1 MGDFQ
6 KLIDDTV
13 PRIEALI
20 PADPA
25 ALIGRYATRGA
36 EHHGWATS
44 VLQQALQRFP
54 SLPAER
60 LLGALEL
67 AVAQLD
73 LTAPADLIAG
83 LAPPRDGAFSYV
95 SFEGQSALSSPITLV
110 LALHQGIDDLIIRHV
125 RAAVPDQSGIT
136 GDEDA
141 IVVRRGRAHLATAV
155 VVARAI
161 LNAVGTPF
169 AKDPVAAIGFGIA
182 ATAEIVPDV
191 PMPAAYTLALLE
203 KRRRDYIGSSWP
215 TKASVANHQ
224 FALAEEPGE
233 ATDFGATGLA
243 APIETGFAV
252 RTGIEEGQVDVSVRT
267 LMQPPEPQDLED
279 WDEVVEISYTAV
291 NGDAKLGHGTTAPW
305 PGEFRARV
313 CASGRDDD
321 GERYELTIWQA
332 PQADPLVH
340 KATDRVGHA
349 LRGEPLPPPVPRP
362 DRPYRWI
369 EEELPVAATLTIVT
383 GLDVDDVVDH
393 FDEDSFAIEIDG
405 GVLVVEH
412 NDYRGTNTD
421 VLEHLS
427 RNGKAAS
434 HYWNVNRLTRL
445 SFARDGRVLGS
456 CEPMEEADFGDDPEV
471 LEALRD
477 ISFAD
482 WRHTDAKGI
491 AAAVRFTG
499 TAIPEA
505 DVRAAIQDSRQ

>member
-1 MGDFQ
+1 MGDFR
-6 KLIDDTV
+6 KLIEDTV

-25 ALIGRYATRGA
+25 ALIGRYTTRRT
-36 EHHGWATS
+36 ENHGWA
-44 VLQQALQRFP
+44 VPMLQQALQQFP

-67 AVAQLD
+67 AVAGLD
-73 LTAPADLIAG
+73 LTAPADMVTG
-83 LAPPRDGAFSYV
+83 LTTPPNGAFGIM
-95 SFEGQSALSSPITLV
+95 SFEGQSALSSPTRLV
-110 LALHQGIDDLIIRHV
+110 LALHRGIGELVVRHV

-141 IVVRRGRAHLATAV
+141 IVVQRGRAHLATAV
-155 VVARAI
+155 VVARAV

-169 AKDPVAAIGFGIA
+169 AKDPVAAVGFGIA
-182 ATAEIVPDV
+182 ATAEIIPDV
-191 PMPAAYTLALLE
+191 PMPAAYTQALLE
-203 KRRRDYIGSSWP
+203 KRRRDYIGMSWP
-215 TKASVANHQ
+215 TKASVSNHQ
-224 FALAEEPGE
+224 FALAEQPGE
-233 ATDFGATGLA
+233 AADFGATGLA
-243 APIETGFAV
+243 APIESGFAV
-252 RTGIEEGQVDVSVRT
+252 RTGIEEGEVDVSVRT
-267 LMQPPEPQDLED
+267 VMQPPEPQDLEP

-291 NGDAKLGHGTTAPW
+291 HGDAKLGHGSTAPW

-332 PQADPLVH
+332 PQADPAVH

-349 LRGEPLPPPVPRP
+349 LRGEPLPPALPRP

-369 EEELPVAATLTIVT
+369 EEELPVAATVTIVT
-383 GLDVDDVVDH
+383 GLDVDDVVGH
-393 FDEDSFAIEIDG
+393 FDGDSFAIEVDG

-412 NDYRGTNTD
+412 NNYQGSNAA

-445 SFARDGRVLGS
+445 SFARGGHLLGA
-456 CEPMEEADFGDDPEV
+456 CEAMGETDFGDDPEV

-477 ISFAD
+477 IDFTD
-482 WRHTDAKGI
+482 WRHTDAKGV

-505 DVRAAIQDSRQ
+505 DVRAAIQDSVQ